1 MLSKQNRILAIFAVV
16 FLAVV
21 FLVSSCTTEPGQPL
35 VLEITSPQNRAKTTE
50 NLVMLSGIVSDPAAV
65 VSVNGQAVEVAG
77 DGSFTTGVKLGYGE
91 NTIQVGAEAE
101 GEESVNKTV
110 IVTRILTMEITSPED
125 KAEFTESP
133 IIVSRTVSD
142 PAALVTVNGRDIETA
157 GDASF
162 SASVELDY
170 VRNVIIVTC
179 AIEGQEPV
187 TKLLTVNRVLT
198 LQLTSPS
205 YYVIVNE
212 GTVTVA
218 GMVTPPSAVV
228 TVNGLVVETAKD
240 GSFSTSV
247 ELAYGENEIVV
258 NATDPVT
265 RTVTVIRPLRL
276 EVSSPEDKAEVT
288 ESLVTISGIV
298 AEPEAVVTVN
308 GQLVEVAEYGSFSAS
323 VELDYG
329 ENTIQVT
336 AEVEGEDSESKTISV
351 TRILAMEI
359 TSPEDQA
366 EVTESPLTI
375 SGTVSDPEAVVTVS
389 GLVVATAE
397 DGSFSASIELD
408 FGENTVEVNAETE
421 GGELVT
427 KTIQVTYTP
436 SE

>member
-1 MLSKQNRILAIFAVV
+1 LLGKQNRILAIFAVV
-16 FLAVV
+16 FLAAV
-21 FLVSSCTTEPGQPL
+21 FLVSSCNGEPSQPL
-35 VLEITSPQNRAKTTE
+35 VLEITSPQNRAETTDD
-50 NLVMLSGIVSDPAAV
+50 LVMLSGIVSDPAAV
-65 VSVNGQAVEVAG
+65 VSVNGQAVEVTE
-77 DGSFTTGVKLGYGE
+77 DGSFTTGVNLGYGE
-91 NTIQVGAEAE
+91 NTIQVSAEAE

-133 IIVSRTVSD
+133 IVISGTVSD

-157 GDASF
+157 QDGSF
-162 SASVELDY
+162 AASVELDY

-179 AIEGQEPV
+179 AIEGQQPV

-205 YYVIVNE
+205 YYVIINE
-212 GTVTVA
+212 DAVTVA
-218 GMVTPPSAVV
+218 GLVTPPSAVV
-228 TVNGLVVETAKD
+228 TVNGVVVATAKD

-276 EVSSPEDKAEVT
+276 ELSSPEDKAEVT
-288 ESLVTISGIV
+288 ESQVTVGGTVS
-298 AEPEAVVTVN
+298 EPEAVVIVN
-308 GQLVEVAEYGSFSAS
+308 GQMVEVAEDGSFGAS

-329 ENTIQVT
+329 ENTIEVT
-336 AEVEGEDSESKTISV
+336 AEVEGEDSVGKTITV
-351 TRILAMEI
+351 TRTLAMAI
-359 TSPEDQA
+359 TAPEDQA
-366 EVTESPLTI
+366 EVTESPLTV
-375 SGTVSDPEAVVTVS
+375 SGTISDPEAVVTVS
-389 GLVVATAE
+389 GLVVETAE

-408 FGENTVEVNAETE
+408 SGENAIEVTAETE
-421 GGELVT
+421 GGESVT
-427 KTIQVTYTP
+427 KTIKVTYAP

>member
-1 MLSKQNRILAIFAVV
+1 LLSKQNRILAIFAVV
-16 FLAVV
+16 FPAVV

-35 VLEITSPQNRAKTTE
+35 VLEVTSPQNRAKTTE
-50 NLVMLSGIVSDPAAV
+50 NLVMLSGIVSNPAAV
-65 VSVNGQAVEVAG
+65 VSVNGQAVEVAR
-77 DGSFTTGVKLGYGE
+77 DGSFTTGVELGYGE
-91 NTIQVGAEAE
+91 NTIQVSAEAE

-110 IVTRILTMEITSPED
+110 VVTRILTMEITSPED

-133 IIVSRTVSD
+133 ITISGTVSD

-157 GDASF
+157 GDGSF
-162 SASVELDY
+162 AASVELDY
-170 VRNVIIVTC
+170 VRNVITVTC

-187 TKLLTVNRVLT
+187 TKILTVNRVLT

-218 GMVTPPSAVV
+218 GLVTPPSALV

-240 GSFSTSV
+240 GSFSTIV

-288 ESLVTISGIV
+288 ESLVTISGTV
-298 AEPEAVVTVN
+298 SAPEAVVTVN
-308 GQLVEVAEYGSFSAS
+308 GQLVEVAEDGSFSAS

-336 AEVEGEDSESKTISV
+336 AEVEGEDSESKTITV
-351 TRILAMEI
+351 TRILAVEI

-408 FGENTVEVNAETE
+408 FGENTIEVTAEME
-421 GGELVT
+421 GGESVT
-427 KTIQVTYTP
+427 KTIKVTYTP